1 MTSSWQTLFGEDFSS
16 RWEKLRRGQ
25 GRNICR
31 TLRSLNCLCDM
42 SEGLQVTWTA
52 RTLLTLLLD
61 NKYLGLRFWMCDV
74 ILSTSCRNS
83 WQKMSSVKKLKTGS
97 EICKLVA
104 QHRRECAASITE
116 FLSSAKGSSF
126 RYCINCQVL
135 KIKWL
140 ICRNRVK
147 NVGVNKRKDT
157 EGAVLYWMW
166 RDKRVQV
173 PLFLAYIHYTPS
185 CRIPLRACKSN
196 FKVAWSL

>member
-1 MTSSWQTLFGEDFSS
+1 
-16 RWEKLRRGQ
+16 
-25 GRNICR
+25 
-31 TLRSLNCLCDM
+31 
-42 SEGLQVTWTA
+42 
-52 RTLLTLLLD
+52 
-61 NKYLGLRFWMCDV
+61 
-74 ILSTSCRNS
+74 
-83 WQKMSSVKKLKTGS
+83 MSSVKKLKTGS

-116 FLSSAKGSSF
+116 FLSSSKGSSF

-140 ICRNRVK
+140 ICRSRVK

-173 PLFLAYIHYTPS
+173 PLFLAQI
-185 CRIPLRACKSN
+185 R
-196 FKVAWSL
+196 F